1 MTWGSPWPVIGTALA
16 QLFTI
21 VIAIELV
28 IALVKGAL
36 SADDGQ
42 GSEL

>member
-1 MTWGSPWPVIGTALA
+1 MWVSPWAVIGTALA
-16 QLFTI
+16 QLFTV

-28 IALVKGAL
+28 IALVKGGLA
-36 SADDGQ
+36 ADDGQ